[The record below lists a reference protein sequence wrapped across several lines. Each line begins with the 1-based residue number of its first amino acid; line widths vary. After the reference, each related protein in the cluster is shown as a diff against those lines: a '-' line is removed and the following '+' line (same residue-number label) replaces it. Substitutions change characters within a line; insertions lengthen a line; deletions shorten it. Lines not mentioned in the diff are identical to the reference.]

1 MQTLQKR
8 LEIWGQNERHQGRA
22 GGAAK
27 CGFVYSEAER
37 WDVLLTNK
45 VSHLSTKE
53 GDECCKD
60 VTVNNVAAN
69 EVISLKMKGL
79 K

>member
-8 LEIWGQNERHQGRA
+8 LEIWGQNERHQGGA

-37 WDVLLTNK
+37 WDVLLTNIYLQKK
-45 VSHLSTKE
+45 VMSA
-53 GDECCKD
+53 
-60 VTVNNVAAN
+60 VR
-69 EVISLKMKGL
+69 M
-79 K
+79 